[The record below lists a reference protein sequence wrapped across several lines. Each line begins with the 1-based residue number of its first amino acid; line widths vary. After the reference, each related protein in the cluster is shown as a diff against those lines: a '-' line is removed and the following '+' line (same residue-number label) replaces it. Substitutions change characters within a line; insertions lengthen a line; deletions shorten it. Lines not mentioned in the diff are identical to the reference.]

1 MDLKKD
7 KLELELNDRADNSN
21 DQAESPNSQAEKSV
35 VIKSLFFKFLERAGY
50 QGIAFIV
57 QLVLAK
63 ILGPKQYGII
73 TLLTV
78 FISISQVFVQ
88 SGLNTALIQ
97 RKDVKENDYS
107 SIFHVSL
114 FIAVVLYI
122 VLFFTAPF
130 VAAFYDMPQLKN
142 LLRVLALVLIP
153 GAFNSIQ
160 NAKVAREMR
169 FKELMYCTIGSVF
182 ISGTVGIVMAL
193 CGCGVWAL
201 VGQQL
206 SSRISV
212 CILLLL
218 IVKWRPKRVLE
229 WDRIKLL
236 FSFGW
241 KLMVSALIDV
251 IYRELQ
257 NLVIG
262 KKYTKE
268 ELGYCNRGKQFPEI
282 IINNINGSI
291 QGVMLPALSKHNGD
305 NSKIKSMMRRSIV
318 TSSFLIFPVCM
329 GIAVVASPL
338 IHLLLGDKWMPC
350 VPFLQAYCFVYAF
363 WPVHTANL
371 QAINAQGRSD
381 MFLKL
386 EFIKKSY
393 GICILAITVFV
404 FNTPLAI
411 VLGQCCSTLLSC
423 FVNASPNRKLLNYGY
438 KEQMT
443 DILPSLGIATVM
455 GALVYSVTLLH
466 MNDVL
471 TLLLQIPLGV
481 ITYVGLAKLF
491 KLECFDYILNMVK
504 KILGKKSISNAT
516 LQEIFSARLNKIL
529 KRGKRK

>member
-1 MDLKKD
+1 MSLEKD
-7 KLELELNDRADNSN
+7 NVELEVNNQADNS
-21 DQAESPNSQAEKSV
+21 NSQAEKSV

-57 QLVLAK
+57 QLVLAR
-63 ILGPKQYGII
+63 ILGPGKYGTI
-73 TLLTV
+73 TLLAI

-107 SIFHVSL
+107 SIFYVSL
-114 FIAVVLYI
+114 FIAVVLYG
-122 VLFFTAPF
+122 VLFITAPF
-130 VAAFYDMPQLKN
+130 VAEFYDKPQLKN

-169 FKELMYCTIGSVF
+169 FKELMFCTLGSVL
-182 ISGTVGIVMAL
+182 ISGTVGIAMAL
-193 CGCGVWAL
+193 SGCGVWAL

-206 SSRISV
+206 SSRVSV

-229 WDRIKLL
+229 WDRVRVL

-262 KKYTKE
+262 KKYKE
-268 ELGYCNRGKQFPEI
+268 EQLGYCNRGKQFPEI

-305 NSKIKSMMRRSIV
+305 NNKIKSMMRRSIV

-329 GIAVVASPL
+329 GIAVVAGPM
-338 IHLLLGDKWMPC
+338 IHLLLGDEWMPC
-350 VPFLQAYCFVYAF
+350 VPFLQLYCFIYAF
-363 WPVHTANL
+363 WPIHTANL

-386 EFIKKSY
+386 EVLKKTY
-393 GICILAITVFV
+393 GLCILVFTVLK

-411 VLGQCCSTLLSC
+411 VIGQCCSTVLSC
-423 FVNASPNRKLLNYGY
+423 FVNASPNKKLLKYGY
-438 KEQMT
+438 TEQMK
-443 DILPSLGIATVM
+443 DILPSLGIAAAM
-455 GALVYSVTLLH
+455 GAMVYSVTFLH

-481 ITYVGLAKLF
+481 ISYVALAKIF
-491 KLECFDYILNMVK
+491 KLECFDYILKMV
-504 KILGKKSISNAT
+504 
-516 LQEIFSARLNKIL
+516 NKIRN
-529 KRGKRK
+529 KF

>member
-1 MDLKKD
+1 MSLEKD
-7 KLELELNDRADNSN
+7 NVELEVNNQADNS
-21 DQAESPNSQAEKSV
+21 NSQAEKSV

-57 QLVLAK
+57 QLVLAR
-63 ILGPKQYGII
+63 ILGPGKYGTI
-73 TLLTV
+73 TLLAI

-107 SIFHVSL
+107 SIFYVSL
-114 FIAVVLYI
+114 FIAVVLYG
-122 VLFFTAPF
+122 VLFITAPF
-130 VAAFYDMPQLKN
+130 VAEFYDKPQLKN

-169 FKELMYCTIGSVF
+169 FKELMFCTLGSVL

-193 CGCGVWAL
+193 SGCGVWAL

-206 SSRISV
+206 SSRVSV

-229 WDRIKLL
+229 WDRVRVL

-262 KKYTKE
+262 KKYKE
-268 ELGYCNRGKQFPEI
+268 EQLGYCNRGKQFPEI

-305 NSKIKSMMRRSIV
+305 NNKIKSMMRRSIV

-329 GIAVVASPL
+329 GIAVVAGPM
-338 IHLLLGDKWMPC
+338 IHLLLGDEWMPC
-350 VPFLQAYCFVYAF
+350 VPFLQLYCFIYAF
-363 WPVHTANL
+363 WPIHTANL

-386 EFIKKSY
+386 EVLKKTY
-393 GICILAITVFV
+393 GLCILVFTVLK

-411 VLGQCCSTLLSC
+411 VIGQCCSTVLSC
-423 FVNASPNRKLLNYGY
+423 FVNASPNKKLLKYGY
-438 KEQMT
+438 TEQMK
-443 DILPSLGIATVM
+443 DILPSLGIAAAM
-455 GALVYSVTLLH
+455 GAMVYSVTFLH

-481 ITYVGLAKLF
+481 ISYVALAKIF
-491 KLECFDYILNMVK
+491 KLECFDYILKMV
-504 KILGKKSISNAT
+504 
-516 LQEIFSARLNKIL
+516 NKIRN
-529 KRGKRK
+529 KF

>member
-1 MDLKKD
+1 MSLEKD
-7 KLELELNDRADNSN
+7 NVELEVNNQADNS
-21 DQAESPNSQAEKSV
+21 NSQAEKSV

-57 QLVLAK
+57 QLVLAR

-73 TLLTV
+73 TLLAI

-107 SIFHVSL
+107 SIFYVSL
-114 FIAVVLYI
+114 FIAVVLYG
-122 VLFFTAPF
+122 VLFITAPF
-130 VAAFYDMPQLKN
+130 VAEFYDKPQLKN

-169 FKELMYCTIGSVF
+169 FKELMFCTLGSVL
-182 ISGTVGIVMAL
+182 ISGTVGIAMAL
-193 CGCGVWAL
+193 SGCGVWAL

-206 SSRISV
+206 SSRVSV

-229 WDRIKLL
+229 WDRVRVL

-262 KKYTKE
+262 KKYKE
-268 ELGYCNRGKQFPEI
+268 EQLGYCNRGKQFPEI

-305 NSKIKSMMRRSIV
+305 NNKIKSMMRRSIV

-329 GIAVVASPL
+329 GIAVVAGPM
-338 IHLLLGDKWMPC
+338 IHLLLGDEWMPC
-350 VPFLQAYCFVYAF
+350 VPFLQLYCFIYAF
-363 WPVHTANL
+363 WPIHTANL

-386 EFIKKSY
+386 EVLKKTY
-393 GICILAITVFV
+393 GLCILVFTVLK

-411 VLGQCCSTLLSC
+411 VIGQCCSTVLSC
-423 FVNASPNRKLLNYGY
+423 FVNASPNKKLLKYGY
-438 KEQMT
+438 TEQMK
-443 DILPSLGIATVM
+443 DILPSLGIAAAM
-455 GALVYSVTLLH
+455 GAMVYSVTFLH

-481 ITYVGLAKLF
+481 ISYVALAKIF
-491 KLECFDYILNMVK
+491 KLECFDYILKMV
-504 KILGKKSISNAT
+504 
-516 LQEIFSARLNKIL
+516 NKIRN
-529 KRGKRK
+529 KF

>member
-1 MDLKKD
+1 MDFEKD
-7 KLELELNDRADNSN
+7 KIELETNNQADNAN
-21 DQAESPNSQAEKSV
+21 NQAEKSV

-57 QLVLAK
+57 QLVLAR
-63 ILGPKQYGII
+63 ILGPGKYGTI
-73 TLLTV
+73 TLLAI

-107 SIFHVSL
+107 SIFYVSL
-114 FIAVVLYI
+114 FIAVVLYG
-122 VLFFTAPF
+122 VLFITAPF
-130 VAAFYDMPQLKN
+130 VADFYDKPQLKN

-169 FKELMYCTIGSVF
+169 FKELMFCTLGSVL

-193 CGCGVWAL
+193 SGCGVWAL

-206 SSRISV
+206 SSRVSV

-229 WDRIKLL
+229 WDRVRVL

-262 KKYTKE
+262 KKYKE
-268 ELGYCNRGKQFPEI
+268 EQLGYCNRGKQFPEI

-305 NSKIKSMMRRSIV
+305 NNKIKSMMRRSIV

-329 GIAVVASPL
+329 GIAVVAGPM
-338 IHLLLGDKWMPC
+338 IHLLLGDEWMPC
-350 VPFLQAYCFVYAF
+350 VPFLQLYCFIYAF
-363 WPVHTANL
+363 WPIHTANL

-386 EFIKKSY
+386 EVLKKTY
-393 GICILAITVFV
+393 GLCILVFTVLK

-411 VLGQCCSTLLSC
+411 VIGQCCSTVLSC
-423 FVNASPNRKLLNYGY
+423 FVNASPNKKLLKYGY
-438 KEQMT
+438 TEQMK
-443 DILPSLGIATVM
+443 DILPSLGIAAAM
-455 GALVYSVTLLH
+455 GAMVYSVTFLH

-481 ITYVGLAKLF
+481 ISYVALAKIF
-491 KLECFDYILNMVK
+491 KLECFDYILKMV
-504 KILGKKSISNAT
+504 
-516 LQEIFSARLNKIL
+516 NKIRN
-529 KRGKRK
+529 KF